1 MVDFD
6 RPAFLLLIPAAV
18 LLQWIGGRSSLTR
31 WPVRQKVLC
40 VLLRATILSL
50 VGLSLAGPRWLTK
63 TTDPAVVLLRD
74 VSASIGRET
83 QIETE
88 QLAETFAVSDPDRV
102 AEVSFAR
109 EPRVV
114 RGFGTKAAPEPSPA
128 GEDEATDLSAA
139 LEFAAT
145 LLPADRPARI
155 VLLSDGVP
163 TAGRNPVETAV
174 QLQNVEI
181 DTVPL
186 PTVSGPDAA
195 VASIKLPG
203 SIREG
208 EVFDLSAQL
217 FSASPTESAAIR
229 LYQNDLLV
237 SETHKELPKGVS
249 KITFPN
255 LRAEGRMALYEVE
268 VAAPEDS
275 AAENNRKKVAV
286 AHSGRPKVLIID
298 RNPTQAES
306 MAQALR
312 ASDFDVETRPSDG
325 LPAGLEGFEA
335 FDLVIFSEAPAADF
349 SDDQMKTLEKWV
361 KHFGGGFMMLGG
373 EESFGAGGYFR
384 TSISSV
390 LPVRIEREE
399 REETPVVALLVIL
412 DRSGSMSAPAG
423 GQTKMALA
431 NEGAALALDVLQAK
445 DLFGLF
451 AVDTRVQEV
460 VPLGRIS
467 DKQGASKRIAG
478 ITAGGGGI
486 YIYTSLAEALPR
498 LRDAQAKI
506 KHVILFS
513 DAADAEEKSSGEP
526 DTTKAGTGSSSF
538 DLAAA
543 MLASRI
549 TVSVVALGTEQDK
562 DTAFLRQL
570 AAQGG
575 GRFYLTA
582 DAATLPR
589 LFAIE
594 TMRAAESSLREDAF
608 LAQPAGSGEALKG
621 INWREAPL
629 LLGFNTSELKPGAEL
644 LLSTERGDPLLAH
657 WRYGLGRVAA
667 FTSDAKSR
675 WASEWL
681 GWPGYGKFWGQVA
694 RMLVRPPDRHDLA
707 VAIREEGDDLFV
719 DTEAVTPEGT
729 FRNGLD
735 VTVSLAAQGAQ
746 PVSVKSQQVA
756 PGLYRAR
763 LGRPETG
770 NAVIAVSDGA
780 GRPISQ
786 AWARDYPAEFQV
798 MKDGAPLLKELS
810 TLTGGKF
817 GVKPEEILRPGLH
830 PAAMRRE
837 LAPWFLVAALL
848 LLPVDI
854 WLRRR
859 EWSAV
864 RENSL
869 SAFSRAN

>member
-6 RPAFLLLIPAAV
+6 RPAFLLLIPAAI
-18 LLQWIGGRSSLTR
+18 LLQWIGGRKSLTR
-31 WPVRQKVLC
+31 WPTRQRALC
-40 VLLRATILSL
+40 VLLRTTILTL
-50 VGLSLAGPRWLTK
+50 LGLALAGPRWLTR
-63 TTDPAVVLLRD
+63 TSDPAVVLLRD
-74 VSASIGRET
+74 VSASIGREA
-83 QIETE
+83 QADNE
-88 QLAETFAVSDPDRV
+88 QFAETFAAGNPNRV
-102 AEVSFAR
+102 AEVTFAR

-114 RGFGTKAAPEPSPA
+114 RGFGTNVTPEPSPP
-128 GEDEATDLSAA
+128 GDDEATDLSAA
-139 LEFAAT
+139 IEFAAT

-155 VLLSDGVP
+155 ILFSDGVA
-163 TAGRNPVETAV
+163 TTGRNPIETAV
-174 QLQNVEI
+174 QLRNVEI
-181 DTVPL
+181 DTVAL
-186 PTVSGPDAA
+186 PAVSAPDAA
-195 VASIKLPG
+195 VVSIELPG
-203 SIREG
+203 SLREG
-208 EVFDLSAQL
+208 EIFNLSTRL
-217 FSASPTESAAIR
+217 FSSTAVESAEIR

-237 SETHKELPKGVS
+237 GEIRKELPKGVS
-249 KITFPN
+249 EVIFPN

-268 VAAPEDS
+268 VSAAEDW

-286 AHSGRPKVLIID
+286 AHSGRPKVLVID
-298 RNPTQAES
+298 NNPTQAEPL
-306 MAQALR
+306 AEALR
-312 ASDFDVETRPSDG
+312 GSDFDVETRPPEG
-325 LPAGLEGFEA
+325 LPTGIEGFEA
-335 FDLVIFSEAPAADF
+335 FDLIVFSEAPAADF

-361 KHFGGGFMMLGG
+361 RDFGGGFIMLGG

-384 TSISSV
+384 TSISNV

-423 GQTKMALA
+423 GQTKIALA
-431 NEGAALALDVLQAK
+431 NEGAALALDVLQPK

-467 DKQGASKRIAG
+467 DKQGATKRIAG

-526 DTTKAGTGSSSF
+526 GTNKAGTGNSSF

-608 LAQPAGSGEALKG
+608 LPQPAGFGEALKG
-621 INWREAPL
+621 ISWKEAPL
-629 LLGFNTSELKPGAEL
+629 LLGFNTSTLKPGAEL

-681 GWPGYGKFWGQVA
+681 AWPGYGKFWAQVA
-694 RMLVRPPDRHDLA
+694 RMLVRPPDRND
-707 VAIREEGDDLFV
+707 VTVSVREEGDDLV
-719 DTEAVTPEGT
+719 IETEAVT
-729 FRNGLD
+729 
-735 VTVSLAAQGAQ
+735 
-746 PVSVKSQQVA
+746 
-756 PGLYRAR
+756 
-763 LGRPETG
+763 
-770 NAVIAVSDGA
+770 A
-780 GRPISQ
+780 GRNIPQ
-786 AWARDYPAEFQV
+786 
-798 MKDGAPLLKELS
+798 
-810 TLTGGKF
+810 
-817 GVKPEEILRPGLH
+817 
-830 PAAMRRE
+830 
-837 LAPWFLVAALL
+837 
-848 LLPVDI
+848 
-854 WLRRR
+854 
-859 EWSAV
+859 WS
-864 RENSL
+864 RS
-869 SAFSRAN
+869 